1 MRTRPRPRLTAHQ
14 LAILKV
20 LWARGEAT
28 VPEVQHAISEDSPP
42 ALTTVATQLSR
53 LARRGIV
60 GYRVQGRQYVYRALL
75 TESAARADAL
85 GELTERHFEGDIA
98 TLVSQLLSSRDVRRG
113 DLARVKALIE
123 AKERELKGSRS

>member
-1 MRTRPRPRLTAHQ
+1 MRTAPRLTSHQ

-20 LWARGEAT
+20 LWTRGEAT
-28 VPEVQHAISEDSPP
+28 VPEVQRAIRAHRPT

-60 GYRVQGRQYVYRALL
+60 AYRVRGRQYVYRALL
-75 TESAARADAL
+75 TEAAARAQAL
-85 GELTERHFEGDIA
+85 GEVTEGHFEGDIA
-98 TLVSQLLSSRDVRRG
+98 TLVSQLLSTREIRRG

-123 AKERELKGSRS
+123 AKERELKGTRS

>member
-1 MRTRPRPRLTAHQ
+1 MQTHPRLTSHQ

-28 VPEVQHAISEDSPP
+28 VPEVQQAIGADRPT

-53 LARRGIV
+53 LVRRGIV
-60 GYRVQGRQYVYRALL
+60 AYRVQGRQYIYRALL
-75 TESAARADAL
+75 TEAAARAQAL
-85 GELTERHFEGDIA
+85 GDVTEGHFEGDIA
-98 TLVSQLLSSRDVRRG
+98 TLVSQLLSSRDIRRG

-123 AKERELKGSRS
+123 AKERELKGRRS

>member
-1 MRTRPRPRLTAHQ
+1 MRPRPRLTAHQ

-20 LWARGEAT
+20 LWARGKAT

>member
-1 MRTRPRPRLTAHQ
+1 MRTPPRLTSHQ

-20 LWARGEAT
+20 LWTRGEAT
-28 VPEVQHAISEDSPP
+28 VPEVQQAIQSGRPA

-60 GYRVQGRQYVYRALL
+60 AHRVQGRQYVYRALL
-75 TESAARADAL
+75 SEAAARAQAL
-85 GELTERHFEGDIA
+85 GEVTEGHFEGDIA

-123 AKERELKGSRS
+123 AKERELKGRRS

>member
-1 MRTRPRPRLTAHQ
+1 MRTHPRLTGHQ

-28 VPEVQHAISEDSPP
+28 VPEVQQAISADRPA

-60 GYRVQGRQYVYRALL
+60 AYRVHGRQYVYRARLS
-75 TESAARADAL
+75 EASARADAL
-85 GELTERHFEGDIA
+85 GELTDRHFEGDIA
-98 TLVSQLLSSRDVRRG
+98 TLVSQLLSSREIRRG

-123 AKERELKGSRS
+123 AKERELKGTRS

>member
-1 MRTRPRPRLTAHQ
+1 MPKNPRLTAHQ

-28 VPEVQHAISEDSPP
+28 VPAVQHAISEDNPP

-98 TLVSQLLSSRDVRRG
+98 TLVSQLLNSRDVRRG

>member
-1 MRTRPRPRLTAHQ
+1 MRTAPRVTGHQ

-28 VPEVQHAISEDSPP
+28 VPEVQQAMSVERPS

-53 LARRGIV
+53 LAKRGIV
-60 GYRVQGRQYVYRALL
+60 AYRVQGRQYLYRALL
-75 TESAARADAL
+75 TEAAARAQAL
-85 GELTERHFEGDIA
+85 GELTTQHFEGDIA
-98 TLVSQLLSSRDVRRG
+98 TLVSQLLSSREIRRG

-123 AKERELKGSRS
+123 AKERELKGTRS

>member
-1 MRTRPRPRLTAHQ
+1 MSMRTALRLTGPQ

-28 VPEVQHAISEDSPP
+28 VPEVHQAIQTEKST

-53 LARRGIV
+53 LTRRGV
-60 GYRVQGRQYVYRALL
+60 VAYRVQGRQYVYRALL
-75 TESAARADAL
+75 TEADARAQAL
-85 GELTERHFEGDIA
+85 GEITEGHFEGDIA
-98 TLVSQLLSSRDVRRG
+98 TLVSQLLSSREIRRG

-123 AKERELKGSRS
+123 AKERELKGRRS

>member
-1 MRTRPRPRLTAHQ
+1 MRAPRRLTGHQ
-14 LAILKV
+14 VAILKV

-28 VPEVQHAISEDSPP
+28 VPEVQQAVSAERPA

-60 GYRVQGRQYVYRALL
+60 SYRVQGRQYVYRALL

-85 GELTERHFEGDIA
+85 GEVTERHFEGDIA
-98 TLVSQLLSSRDVRRG
+98 TLVSQLLSSREVRRG

-123 AKERELKGSRS
+123 AKERELKGTRS